1 MFVAKKKKGSKQQQK
16 GGSCVENASF
26 TAKAAAWVAE
36 LEEDHSPLG
45 QTRTGYTGHTVLP
58 SSQRTLDPVEKGVD
72 DIRLHNMIPLNQ

>member
-1 MFVAKKKKGSKQQQK
+1 MLKKKRIKTTTKRGV